1 MVNFKKDTQLSAV
14 DFPGKKC
21 FGKIEISTITVIE
34 RFLVQGLYV
43 HKPSAMAFGFLET
56 LVGPGEKTFSSVHFH
71 GGEG

>member
-1 MVNFKKDTQLSAV
+1 MVNCKKDTQLSAV
-14 DFPGKKC
+14 DFPGKNILK
-21 FGKIEISTITVIE
+21 KISTITIIE

-43 HKPSAMAFGFLET
+43 HKPFAMAFGFLKT